1 MARIEH
7 ITSPS
12 NPKIKAI
19 NALFLRKYR
28 KETGLFVAEGLR
40 SILEG
45 LDCGAVPEQLIY
57 AEDADMHEGL
67 QRAIDATSARGG
79 LCLKVGHAVL
89 EKLSRKENPQMV
101 MGVFKQKFGRLDDIN
116 PATAKCYVALEEV
129 RDPGNLGTIIRT
141 VDSVGADGVILIG
154 QCCDP
159 FSVESIRATMGSVF
173 STPII
178 PCSREHFL
186 DLTVAWPGAVI
197 ATALNDRTVD
207 FREADYKQPLILV
220 MGNEQAGI
228 TPAIQ
233 NAVHQTVKLP
243 MNGRAD
249 SLNLAIATGIMLY
262 AAMEPWKKA

>member
-1 MARIEH
+1 MARIEY
-7 ITSPS
+7 ISSPS

-19 NALFLRKYR
+19 NSLFLRKYR

-40 SILEG
+40 SVLEG
-45 LDCGAVPEQLIY
+45 LDCGVVPEQLIY
-57 AEDADMHEGL
+57 SAEEEVREEL

-79 LCLKVGHAVL
+79 LCLSVSEGVL

-101 MGVFKQKFGRLDDIN
+101 MGVFKQRFKTLKDIK
-116 PATAKCYVALEEV
+116 PEQSKCWVALEEV

-141 VDSVGADGVILIG
+141 IDGVGADGVILIG

-159 FSVESIRATMGSVF
+159 FSVECVRATMGSVF
-173 STPII
+173 SVPVV
-178 PCSREHFL
+178 PVSKQDFL
-186 DLTVAWPGAVI
+186 DLTTTWPGSVV

-207 FREADYKQPLILV
+207 FREADYKKPMILV

-228 TPAIQ
+228 TPEIQ
-233 NAVHQTVKLP
+233 AAVHQTVKLP

-262 AAMEPWKKA
+262 ASMEPWK